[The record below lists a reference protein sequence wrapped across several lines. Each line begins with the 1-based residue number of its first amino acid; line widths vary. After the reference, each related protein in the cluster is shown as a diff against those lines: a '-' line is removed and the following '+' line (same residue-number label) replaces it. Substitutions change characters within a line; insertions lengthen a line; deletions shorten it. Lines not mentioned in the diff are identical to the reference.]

1 MAIDDTAL
9 APVIASHRF
18 GLSQLSLASVG
29 TDPRAWVLG
38 QFRRPLL
45 FDTTGLPDSTA
56 AAELTR
62 LLRQRSEPQSEERQR
77 LRDGN
82 LLSLRR
88 RWQHQIET
96 PTPVYE
102 RWVMFWANH
111 FTVAAIKSSTAGMV
125 WPFENEAIRPH
136 ATGSFATLLRAAT
149 VHPGML
155 FYLDNAQSIGPNSRA
170 GQRRARGLN
179 ENLARELLELHT
191 VGVRGGYTQADV
203 RELARLLTGWT
214 AGRAPQDEG
223 VRFLPALHEPSS
235 KTVLGRSY
243 REGPEALDDVLN
255 DLARHPATAE
265 HLADKL
271 ARHFVADDP
280 PPALVQAVARRFRET
295 DGDLLHTAEAL
306 FGHEQAWVAHRPGK
320 ARRPEEMLLSAHRLL
335 QMPMGTPAREIAAL
349 TAMGQP
355 LGRAPSP
362 QGWPD
367 RQDDWLSPDALL
379 KRVEW
384 AVAMGRSAG
393 ALADARQLAEL
404 AWGPTLSSETRTQI
418 ARAESG
424 AQALALLLASPEFQR
439 R

>member
-1 MAIDDTAL
+1 MAPDTAL

-18 GLSQLSLASVG
+18 GLSQVSLASIG
-29 TDPRAWVLG
+29 ADPRAWVMG
-38 QFRRPLL
+38 QFQRPALL
-45 FDTTGLPDSTA
+45 DTQGLMDSATA
-56 AAELTR
+56 QTTLR
-62 LLRQRSEPQSEERQR
+62 DLRQLADPTSDARRR
-77 LRDGN
+77 LREGN
-82 LLSLRR
+82 LQALRR

-111 FTVAAIKSSTAGMV
+111 FTVAGTKGATLGLV
-125 WPFENEAIRPH
+125 WPFENEAIRPN
-136 ATGSFATLLRAAT
+136 ATGRFATLLRAAT

-155 FYLDNAQSIGPNSRA
+155 LYLDNAQSVGPDSRQ
-170 GQRRARGLN
+170 GQRRGRGLN

-214 AGRAPQDEG
+214 VGNAQRPEPGFVA
-223 VRFLPALHEPSS
+223 ALHEPGS
-235 KTVLGRSY
+235 KQVMGRSY
-243 REGPEALDDVLN
+243 PQGPQALDEVLN
-255 DLARHPATAE
+255 DLARHPATAD

-271 ARHFVADDP
+271 VRHFVADDA
-280 PPALVQAVARRFRET
+280 PPALVQAVARRYRDS
-295 DGDLLHTAEAL
+295 DGDLLQVADAL
-306 FGHEQAWVAHRPGK
+306 FGHEQAWAAHRPGK
-320 ARRPEEMLLSAHRLL
+320 VRRPEELLLCAHRML
-335 QMPMGTPAREIAAL
+335 QIPMGAPERSVAAL

-355 LGRAPSP
+355 IGRAPSP

-367 RQDDWLSPDALL
+367 RHDDWLGPDALL

-393 ALADARQLAEL
+393 NLADARQLAEL
-404 AWGPTLSSETRTQI
+404 AWGPALSSESRQQI

-424 AQALALLLASPEFQR
+424 AQALTLLLASPEFQR

>member
-1 MAIDDTAL
+1 MAPDATF

-18 GLSQLSLASVG
+18 GLSQVSLASVG
-29 TDPRAWVLG
+29 PDPRAWVMNQL
-38 QFRRPLL
+38 QRPTLL
-45 FDTTGLPDSTA
+45 DLTGLPDSA
-56 AAELTR
+56 AVAETTR
-62 LLRQRSEPQSEERQR
+62 QIRQMSEPTSEARRQLREGNQSA
-77 LRDGN
+77 
-82 LLSLRR
+82 LRR

-111 FTVAAIKSSTAGMV
+111 FTVSGTKATTAGMV
-125 WPFENEAIRPH
+125 WPFENEAVRPH
-136 ATGSFATLLRAAT
+136 ATSRFAVLLRAAT

-155 FYLDNAQSIGPNSRA
+155 LYLDNAQSIGPDSRQ
-170 GQRRARGLN
+170 GLRRGRGLN

-191 VGVRGGYTQADV
+191 LGVHGGYTQTDV

-214 AGRAPQDEG
+214 VGNAQRPGPGFVA
-223 VRFLPALHEPSS
+223 ALHDPGN
-235 KTVLGRSY
+235 KRVLGRDY
-243 REGPEALDDVLN
+243 REGPQALDEVLT

-280 PPALVQAVARRFRET
+280 PPALVQALARRYRDT
-295 DGDLLHTAEAL
+295 DGDLLQVADAL
-306 FGHEQAWVAHRPGK
+306 FGHEQAWAAHRPGK
-320 ARRPEEMLLSAHRLL
+320 VRRPEELVLSAHRLL
-335 QMPMGTPAREIAAL
+335 QLPMGQPDRTLAAL

-367 RQDDWLSPDALL
+367 RHDDWLGPDALL

-384 AVAMGRSAG
+384 AASVGRSAG
-393 ALADARQLAEL
+393 NLADARRLADL
-404 AWGPTLSSETRTQI
+404 AWGPALTSESRQQI

-424 AQALALLLASPEFQR
+424 AQALTLLLASPEFQR